1 MDEKKTEP
9 IEERL
14 TPVQPAAQIISFV
27 EIECRVV
34 LYKAMYCLV
43 HCYDSNR
50 APIKTFSVE
59 LSPEEYN
66 SWSDDSSMEYLI
78 LQKCGLVK
86 Q

>member
-1 MDEKKTEP
+1 MDEKKSEP
-9 IEERL
+9 VETL

-34 LYKAMYCLV
+34 LYKGMFSLV
-43 HCYDSNR
+43 HCFDSNR
-50 APIKTFSVE
+50 AKIKTFSVE

>member
-1 MDEKKTEP
+1 MEQKSEP
-9 IEERL
+9 VETL

-34 LYKAMYCLV
+34 LYKGLFCLV

-50 APIKTFSVE
+50 AQIKTFSVE

-66 SWSDDSSMEYLI
+66 SWVDDASMEALI
-78 LQKCGLVK
+78 LSKVGLVK
-86 Q
+86 T